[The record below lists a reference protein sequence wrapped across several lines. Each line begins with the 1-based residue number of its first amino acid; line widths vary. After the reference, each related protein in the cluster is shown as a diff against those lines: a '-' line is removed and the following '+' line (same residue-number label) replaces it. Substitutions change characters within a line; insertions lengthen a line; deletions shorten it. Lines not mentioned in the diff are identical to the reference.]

1 MPQRIVQLDAFTDS
15 PFGGNPAAIC
25 VMERAGDEE
34 WMQNVALE
42 MNLSETAYVVPLAQ
56 GFSLRWFTPAAEVDL
71 CGHATVAAAHVL
83 WEDGIV
89 GLEEACIFETRSG
102 RLEARRDGDWITV
115 RFPFESTEAR
125 PAPEGLSD
133 ALGVVCVEVHENR
146 LGYLVVEVEDE
157 EIVRGLSPDFSL
169 LKALPFHGYAVTSR
183 SASDD
188 FDFVSRFFGP
198 RLGID
203 EDPVTGS
210 AHCVL
215 GPYWRDRLGKDTM
228 LAYQASARG
237 GVVKVHVEDE
247 YVELGGQAVTVM
259 RGELV

>member
-1 MPQRIVQLDAFTDS
+1 MPQRIVQADAFTDS
-15 PFGGNPAAIC
+15 PFRGNPAAIC
-25 VMERAGDEE
+25 VMDREGDEE
-34 WMQNVALE
+34 WMQNVARE
-42 MNLSETAYVVPLAQ
+42 MNLSETAYVVPIAE

-89 GLEEACIFETRSG
+89 GLEETCIFETRSG
-102 RLEARRDGDWITV
+102 RLEARRDGEWITV
-115 RFPFESTEAR
+115 RFPYESTKAR
-125 PAPEGLSD
+125 SAPGGLSE
-133 ALGVVCVEVHENR
+133 ALGVACSDVHENR
-146 LGYLVVEVEDE
+146 LGYIVVEVEDE
-157 EIVRGLSPDFSL
+157 EIVRSLSPDFSL

-183 SASDD
+183 SASDE

-215 GPYWRDRLGKDTM
+215 GPYWRDRLGKATM

-237 GVVKVHVEDE
+237 GVVKVHVGDE

>member
-1 MPQRIVQLDAFTDS
+1 MTQRIVQVDAFTDVA
-15 PFGGNPAAIC
+15 FGGNPAAIC
-25 VMERAGDEE
+25 VMDRAGDEA

-42 MNLSETAYVVPLAQ
+42 MNLSETAYVVPIEK
-56 GFSLRWFTPAAEVDL
+56 GFSLRWFTPATEVDL

-89 GLEEACIFETRSG
+89 DLEEACIFETRSG
-102 RLEARRDGDWITV
+102 TLEARREGDWITV
-115 RFPFESTEAR
+115 RFPFESVKACAT
-125 PAPEGLSD
+125 PEGLSD
-133 ALGVVCVEVHENR
+133 ALGVACADVHENR

-157 EIVRGLSPDFSL
+157 EIVRSLTPDFSL
-169 LKALPFHGYAVTSR
+169 LRALPFHGYAVTSR
-183 SASDD
+183 SASEDY
-188 FDFVSRFFGP
+188 DFVSRFFGP
-198 RLGID
+198 RIGID

-215 GPYWRDRLGKDTM
+215 GTYWRERLGKDTM

-237 GVVKVHVEDE
+237 GVVRVHVEDT